1 MDLLQID
8 EFALRSLG
16 TRVSGDFV
24 KKVEFVQRTQQEDD
38 EEEEEG
44 GKFKGKYFKPGLCAP
59 FISLRPMLHPPPHSP
74 TPHSL
79 TQRECS
85 ST

>member
-24 KKVEFVQRTQQEDD
+24 KKVEFVQRTQQKTTRTSFREMILTHLSTCW
-38 EEEEEG
+38 
-44 GKFKGKYFKPGLCAP
+44 KV
-59 FISLRPMLHPPPHSP
+59 ISPMV
-74 TPHSL
+74 
-79 TQRECS
+79 E
-85 ST
+85 